1 MCSLGDG
8 GMIRVII
15 ADDHHI
21 VRQGLRALLERDKRI
36 EVVGE
41 AADGQ
46 EAVEL
51 AQKLQ
56 PDIVILDIA
65 MPRLDGVQATSKIM
79 ALDTKTQV
87 IVLSVH
93 NRRKIAQRVLRNG
106 AAGYLLKNA
115 VNEELILAI
124 LAARRGEIY
133 LSPEISKS
141 ILNNLW
147 SLEQETGSDD
157 LSLQLTAREHEVLK
171 LIVDGYTNN
180 EIGEMLH
187 ISPKTVSKHR
197 MNLMTKL
204 GVNDVTGLMR
214 VALKEGL
221 VFLDE

>member
-1 MCSLGDG
+1 
-8 GMIRVII
+8 MIRVVI

-21 VRQGLRALLERDKRI
+21 VRQGLRALLEKDERI

-46 EAVEL
+46 EAV
-51 AQKLQ
+51 AHVKQLQ

-65 MPRLDGVQATSKIM
+65 MPRLDGIQATREIQALEIETKI
-79 ALDTKTQV
+79 
-87 IVLSVH
+87 IILSIH
-93 NRRKIAQRVLRNG
+93 NRRKIAQRVLRQG
-106 AAGYLLKNA
+106 AMGYLLKSA

-124 LAARRGEIY
+124 MAAQRGEIY

-147 SLEQETGSDD
+147 NLEAEAGSDD
-157 LSLQLTAREHEVLK
+157 PAMQLTARELEVLK
-171 LIVDGYTNN
+171 LIVNSHTNN
-180 EIGEMLH
+180 EIAEILC

-221 VFLDE
+221 VFLEE

>member
-1 MCSLGDG
+1 
-8 GMIRVII
+8 MIRVII

-21 VRQGLRALLERDKRI
+21 VRQGLRALLERDDRI
-36 EVVGE
+36 EVIGE

-51 AQKLQ
+51 AEKLQ

-65 MPRLDGVQATSKIM
+65 MPRLDGVQATSKIL

-93 NRRKIAQRVLRNG
+93 NRHKIAQRVLRHG

-147 SLEQETGSDD
+147 NLEQEAGSDD
-157 LSLQLTAREHEVLK
+157 PSMQLTAREHEVLK
-171 LIVDGYTNN
+171 LIVDGFTNN

>member
-1 MCSLGDG
+1 
-8 GMIRVII
+8 MIRVII

-21 VRQGLRALLERDKRI
+21 VRQGLRALLERDSRI
-36 EVVGE
+36 EVIGE
-41 AADGQ
+41 AADGE

-51 AQKLQ
+51 VQKLQ
-56 PDIVILDIA
+56 PDIIILDIG
-65 MPRLDGVQATSKIM
+65 MPRLDGVQATSKIK
-79 ALDTKTQV
+79 ALNTKTQI

-147 SLEQETGSDD
+147 NLEQETGSDD
-157 LSLQLTAREHEVLK
+157 LSLQLTSREQEVLK

-180 EIGEMLH
+180 EIGELLH